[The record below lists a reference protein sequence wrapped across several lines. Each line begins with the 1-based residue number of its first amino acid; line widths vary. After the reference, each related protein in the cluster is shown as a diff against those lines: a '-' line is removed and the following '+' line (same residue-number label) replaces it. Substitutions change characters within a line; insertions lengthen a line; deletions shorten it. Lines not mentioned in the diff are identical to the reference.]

1 MRCNVGVNPLYLAD
15 QHLLAE
21 MMEIPM
27 VIGSLRHWNYQVKSS
42 IPEKF
47 NLGSGHMNFLKNK
60 LLYLQRR
67 HLCVYEEIQ
76 RRGFKNNKSRIVLE
90 GIPTQFLN
98 DWNPTLEDSKIIRN
112 RIYFKLINK
121 IPSFW
126 RYSGERLTDDGM
138 YKMINNIVLGEMF
151 YV

>member
-27 VIGSLRHWNYQVKSS
+27 VIGSLKHWNYQVKSS
-42 IPEKF
+42 IPETF

-67 HLCVYEEIQ
+67 HLCVYDEIQ
-76 RRGFKNNKSRIVLE
+76 RRGFKNNKSRVILE
-90 GIPTQFLN
+90 SIPNQFLN
-98 DWNPTLEDSKIIRN
+98 DWNPTLQDSQKIRN
-112 RIYFKLINK
+112 RIHFKLINK
-121 IPSFW
+121 HPSFW
-126 RYSGERLTDDGM
+126 RYLGNRLTNDDM
-138 YKMINNIVLGEMF
+138 YKMIDNILHGELF
-151 YV
+151 RV